1 MNKDLGM
8 EKEYK
13 CEHCGKEMSKQD
25 YYELNGLCIDC
36 WEDKYKQEE
45 DLYRYKNEESWK
57 K

>member
-36 WEDKYKQEE
+36 
-45 DLYRYKNEESWK
+45 
-57 K
+57 